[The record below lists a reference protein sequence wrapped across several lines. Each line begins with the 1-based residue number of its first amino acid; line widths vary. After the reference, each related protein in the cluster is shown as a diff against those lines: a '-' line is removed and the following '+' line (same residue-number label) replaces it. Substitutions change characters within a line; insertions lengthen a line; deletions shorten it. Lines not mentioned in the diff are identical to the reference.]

1 MGGGP
6 AGGEEGVLGLLSG
19 EAPELVD
26 GGLYLRAV
34 ERASADFRKRETSV
48 WRKAT
53 PSEGASREPPRSPQ
67 EPLRKNDQL
76 QASARAE
83 KTDLVLLASKQDF
96 LCPYSPA
103 LPLLTVKPRA

>member
-1 MGGGP
+1 MC
-6 AGGEEGVLGLLSG
+6 LGSCQ
-19 EAPELVD
+19 EKPPELGWGAVS
-26 GGLYLRAV
+26 LRAV

-67 EPLRKNDQL
+67 ELSEKNDQL

-83 KTDLVLLASKQDF
+83 KTDLVLSASKQDF
-96 LCPYSPA
+96 LCPYSPP
-103 LPLLTVKPRA
+103 LPLLTVKPRT